1 MNKQHLN
8 FFLYAMLLAFSIIA
22 RADEVKSALPPDGY
36 SEIPVSLS
44 PNSLPEGERDAGSL
58 REFPV
63 NSRPHKVVFHVSD
76 EEAKKWHLTV
86 NNATNVLSF
95 LGKDNVAMEIVVYGP
110 AIGML
115 KFESEAGPGLQ
126 NLMAMGAKVIA
137 CERTMHGDHLVPDDM
152 LPEIGYTHTGVAY
165 LMEKQKQG
173 YAYIRP

>member
-8 FFLYAMLLAFSIIA
+8 LFLYAMLLAFSILA
-22 RADEVKSALPPDGY
+22 RAESEKPLLPP
-36 SEIPVSLS
+36 E
-44 PNSLPEGERDAGSL
+44 N
-58 REFPV
+58 
-63 NSRPHKVVFHVSD
+63 RPHKVVFHVSD
-76 EEAKKWHLTV
+76 EEPKKWHLTV
-86 NNATNVLSF
+86 NNATNVLAY

-126 NLMAMGAKVIA
+126 NLMSLGVKVIA
-137 CERTMHGDHLVPDDM
+137 CERTMHGDHLQPDDM